1 MKIGNGIS
9 RKMRYGSISA
19 GITAAVLAVV
29 ILINIGASVLCSAQ
43 RWFIDMTT
51 EPLYT
56 LSEEADNLLKDTID
70 SANANRAENDPV
82 KVDLIFCAD
91 PDMLYGNEMMRTV
104 YYTALAMEKAYPD
117 TIEVSWRNV
126 WSNPSSVDA
135 YRTTSYSS
143 IYQSNVIVAS
153 GTEFRVYSYRAF
165 FTFNDEADEEPWA
178 YSGEKNFIKGIRAVT
193 RAEAPICAL
202 TTNHGEPWND
212 PEQAA
217 KYSEFVKVLEGAGY
231 EVVKLNLKDEPIPA
245 NCRLIVSFDPKLDFD
260 RDTDFSTPLGSAETE
275 LMKLDAYLD
284 KAYSFMVFADSDTPK
299 LKNLEEYLEEW
310 GVAFDRTA
318 EGGTYEV
325 VDPSNKTDS
334 EGLAMIGQYA
344 TEGLGS
350 SLTDDMRETGAP
362 KVVFGNALSIKY
374 SPTYKISYEAA
385 NEETGSEA
393 FIYGSYYKNN
403 KSRDVF
409 DVFSTGKDAYA
420 YSKLNGNRVQDAEGN
435 DLVADSSGEYKL
447 MTVTRHT
454 RIVGEGQGYT
464 NVYDNSYVCAVGS
477 TDFAS
482 NEALASGAYANA
494 DVLLGTLRIIG
505 REIEP
510 VGFKPNSLYDATMDE
525 AYYKVT
531 ATQADGSTSMEI
543 KPSLVAWAVILA
555 ALPVVTL
562 AVCGLVVF
570 VKRKTR

>member
-9 RKMRYGSISA
+9 RKLRYGSVSA

-29 ILINIGASVLCSAQ
+29 ILINIGVSVLCSAQ

-82 KVDLIFCAD
+82 KVDIIFCAD
-91 PDMLYGNEMMRTV
+91 PDMLYGNEMMRYV

-117 TIEVSWRNV
+117 TIEVSTRNV
-126 WSNPSSVDA
+126 WSNPSSVDE

-153 GTEFRVYSYRAF
+153 GTEFRVYSYRTF
-165 FTFNDEADEEPWA
+165 FTFNEEGDAEPWA

-202 TTNHGEPWND
+202 TTNHGEPWLD
-212 PEQAA
+212 PAQAA
-217 KYSEFVKVLEGAGY
+217 RYSEFVKVLEGAGY
-231 EVVKLNLKDEPIPA
+231 EVVYLNLQTEEIPA
-245 NCRLIVSFDPKLDFD
+245 DCRLIVTFDPQ
-260 RDTDFSTPLGSAETE
+260 TDFLTPLDGADYSNE
-275 LMKLDAYLD
+275 LMKLDVYLD

-318 EGGTYEV
+318 EGGAYEV
-325 VDPSNKTDS
+325 IDPSNKTDS

-350 SLTDDMRETGAP
+350 SLTDDMREAGAP

-374 SPTYKISYEAA
+374 SPTYKITYQAA
-385 NEETGSEA
+385 DEESGTDA
-393 FIYGSYYKNN
+393 FVYGSYFKNN

-409 DVFSTGKDAYA
+409 DVFCTGKDAYA
-420 YSKLNGNRVQDAEGN
+420 YSKLNGNRVQNAAGE
-435 DLVADSSGEYKL
+435 DLVVDSSGEYKL

-482 NEALASGAYANA
+482 NEVLASGAYANA

-525 AYYKVT
+525 AYYKEDVT
-531 ATQADGSTSMEI
+531 LADGTTSSAI

-562 AVCGLVVF
+562 VACGTVVF
-570 VKRKTR
+570 LKRRTR